1 MARVVDGN
9 CDKEMKIKILMH
21 SCSLVWRMS
30 SLKLWFM
37 FCFITEYCEFDGL
50 DYDRNIVIVV
60 LTDICIV
67 INTDTICKI
76 QSLSVMSNTAR

>member
-1 MARVVDGN
+1 
-9 CDKEMKIKILMH
+9 
-21 SCSLVWRMS
+21 
-30 SLKLWFM
+30 M

-50 DYDRNIVIVV
+50 DYDRNVFRLDIIDGYIVMVV

-76 QSLSVMSNTAR
+76 QSLSVMSNTPR